1 MMAIRNAWFMA
12 ASTVKLARRLP
23 TGRWLGMHSV
33 LPDTAGLKEGTQFV
47 LVEPVGD
54 RQRLT
59 LYELLEQV
67 CDAPDGEGVVT
78 RLVWAPIDAE
88 VR

>member
-1 MMAIRNAWFMA
+1 MMALRNAWFMA
-12 ASTVKLARRLP
+12 ASTAKLARRHL
-23 TGRWLGMHSV
+23 TGRWLGMHSA
-33 LPDTAGLKEGTQFV
+33 LPSTDGVKEGTQFV

-59 LYELLEQV
+59 LYELSVQPT
-67 CDAPDGEGVVT
+67 DAGPMA
-78 RLVWAPIDAE
+78 VWAPIDAE